1 MTPRSVLIV
10 ALLLF
15 CGALRAQD
23 YDVADLAA
31 TFGRAVIVIEANEHA
46 CLSFDVFVAETDAQ
60 KQRGLMFV
68 RDLPQR
74 TGMLFIYKES
84 AIHSMWMKNT
94 FIPLDIAFI
103 RGDGRVANVAGNTE
117 PLSLRAIRSTEA
129 VSYVLELNAGVA
141 DRLFIKPGSLL
152 VLD

>member
-1 MTPRSVLIV
+1 MTRRNILLA
-10 ALLLF
+10 ALLLS
-15 CGALRAQD
+15 CSPLRAQD

-31 TFGRAVIVIEANEHA
+31 AFGRAIIVIEANEHA

-60 KQRGLMFV
+60 KQRGLMYV
-68 RDLPQR
+68 RNLPQR

-103 RGDGRVANVAGNTE
+103 RRDGRVSSVARKTE
-117 PLSLRAIRSTEA
+117 PLSLRSIRSTEA
-129 VSYVLELNAGVA
+129 VSYVLELNAGIA
-141 DRLFIKPGSLL
+141 ERMFIGPGSLL